1 MRSSRDEEATAKC
14 GSDGEQGRRA
24 GSMCYI
30 IGQEQT
36 PLAEVREEATA
47 RTHDISSL
55 KLLDLFDITG
65 HC

>member
-1 MRSSRDEEATAKC
+1 
-14 GSDGEQGRRA
+14 
-24 GSMCYI
+24 MCYI